1 MDSTVEN
8 LLVNAGQ
15 LGLKENGIV
24 IPLDQPA
31 PYMTMNQRKHWT
43 WNAKTKRAW
52 RDAAF
57 YAACAW
63 RMDFDARRLN
73 HKAVIRFIFP
83 VTSNR
88 RRDPHNYY
96 PTIKPIIDGLTD
108 ANLWPDDTPQY
119 VETREPVFGK
129 CESVYIIIEEQ

>member
-1 MDSTVEN
+1 MESLVEK
-8 LLVNAGQ
+8 LLTTGGQ
-15 LGLKENGIV
+15 SGLKPGAQILAFEK
-24 IPLDQPA
+24 PA
-31 PYMTMNQRKHWT
+31 DYMTMNQRKHWT

-57 YAACAW
+57 YTACDW
-63 RMDFDARRLN
+63 RVGFSDRRLAG
-73 HKAVIRFIFP
+73 KAVVRFVFP
-83 VTSNR
+83 VTTNR

-108 ANLWPDDTPQY
+108 ANLWPDDTPEF

-129 CESVYIIIEEQ
+129 CDQVFVIIEV